1 MHSKPISMKDITM
14 LGSYDFDSYWLTHA
28 SADSVFQWLR
38 NNNPDSTVGSE
49 AIEKALLE
57 RDEPLVKLGLA
68 LYGGVSDDAAI
79 RLFRNGDMTIKKA
92 VLAGHLVVGA
102 MPGAA
107 AQQWVFV
114 ILEEILQSLD
124 DNLELLCA
132 FLSNEGISDYVV
144 ADLFER
150 KRHFKNLT
158 DDQWIVAITQTIQN
172 PCLRISSYHG
182 SFHEGLRRF
191 PMPGDRRFE
200 TAWRL
205 FETMRVDDDSAARLS
220 DLGEIL
226 APCGH
231 WSISD
236 APYDMDVQAAIKRW
250 EKAENDDKYG
260 WYRKCRTALGRLLEG
275 DMLKDSDDV
284 ALRQAYYSG
293 VDLGKPEDV
302 CNACEKDK
310 DKFLEVAVEN
320 ARLYER
326 SDIREAL
333 WQCCLKYGDTRRY
346 GHTYRFESMCDWIK
360 GQYPEWFAE
369 FGETPPFDEVT
380 DSNLRTEK
388 RLKYLQKQIE
398 AISEEVGTQ
407 SENIHK
413 ISAENQS
420 NRLVLSKFL
429 STLEKVM
436 WTVAIALLVFLCL
449 RIFI

>member
-1 MHSKPISMKDITM
+1 M

-92 VLAGHLVVGA
+92 VLAGQMVVGA
-102 MPGAA
+102 MPRAA
-107 AQQWVFV
+107 AKQWVFV
-114 ILEEILQSLD
+114 ILEETLQSLD

-144 ADLFER
+144 SDLFER

-158 DDQWIVAITQTIQN
+158 DDQWIIAVTQIIAN
-172 PCLRISSYHG
+172 PCMSISSYHK
-182 SFHEGLRRF
+182 SYHQTLLNLSVI
-191 PMPGDRRFE
+191 PHYDRRFE

-231 WSISD
+231 WSISH
-236 APYDMDVQAAIKRW
+236 APDDMDVQAAIKRW

-260 WYRKCRTALGRLLEG
+260 WYRKCRAALGRLLEE

-284 ALRQAYYSG
+284 ALRQAYYNGG
-293 VDLGKPEDV
+293 VLGKPEDV
-302 CNACEKDK
+302 WNACEKDK

-333 WQCCLKYGDTRRY
+333 WQCCLKYG
-346 GHTYRFESMCDWIK
+346 HTYRFESMCDWIK
-360 GQYPEWFAE
+360 GQNPEWFAE
-369 FGETPPFDEVT
+369 FGDAPPFDEVT

-388 RLKYLQKQIE
+388 RLEYLQKQIE

-407 SENIHK
+407 SENVHK

-420 NRLVLSKFL
+420 NRLVLSKFV
-429 STLEKVM
+429 STLEKVI

-449 RIFI
+449 RIFL